1 MYHYTIHH
9 IYIHKIV
16 FIIICL
22 SSKSRDQGKKQ
33 SHCDTLLAL
42 GILLPITSK
51 MIKGAS
57 KFAALYL
64 FFLYTQ
70 YFNKSCFYLRVMGD
84 TLRVILM
91 CHAVNQ
97 VGKLLRSVV
106 LTLFSFL
113 VFFSNQRPH
122 IFYLLHRTPLSK
134 RNTKRLTKKKELKTN
149 IRKIEQNYN

>member
-42 GILLPITSK
+42 GILLPITGK
-51 MIKGAS
+51 IIKGAS

-91 CHAVNQ
+91 CHAVNMAKGLVQ
-97 VGKLLRSVV
+97 VGTLLRS
-106 LTLFSFL
+106 LTFFFFFL
-113 VFFSNQRPH
+113 YFFRIRDHTYS
-122 IFYLLHRTPLSK
+122 ICFTE
-134 RNTKRLTKKKELKTN
+134 RL
-149 IRKIEQNYN
+149 